1 MLLRIILENFLSF
14 DEAVQFDM
22 FPNQKRTTLFD
33 HIYSSDKSVP
43 VLKQAAI
50 YGANGAGKSNLIKG
64 VRFIQQFATDK
75 NAFDVNSI
83 QRYFYR
89 LKDDMG
95 IKPLSITV
103 EFLARNKVTYIYT
116 VEIASYGVECEVL
129 YKSGLGVGEN
139 EMVFKRRRDNVEFAK
154 KQSSIVTN
162 IAVQWIKA
170 YPFSS
175 LLTINGDVPVIKNV
189 HVEEAM
195 SWFDNDLVVMGL
207 NVYPQTL
214 IQLYKTQQPLMD
226 FTNKIFGYLN
236 LGISKISVET
246 EDFDKWLLNHDATDI
261 PVDEIKKT
269 EGGIFDEIIDM
280 RNTKVVSVENGIR
293 KISQM
298 VFEQM
303 GAHGFVG
310 QMDIQSQS
318 DGTVRLLAL
327 MPLLYQ
333 AIEFDRTVFIDEI
346 DHSIHPFVIRGL
358 IKYFS
363 EVKTRGQL
371 VFTTHQ
377 TCLLNQDF
385 MRPDEV
391 WFVEKK
397 DGRSYAYSLND
408 FKVHNTISIENGYL
422 EGRYGAV
429 PFIGTF
435 DM

>member
-14 DEAVQFDM
+14 DKAVQFDM
-22 FPNQKRTTLFD
+22 FPNQKRTTHYA
-33 HIYSSDKSVP
+33 HIYSSDKTVP

-64 VRFIQQFATDK
+64 ISFMQAFATEK
-75 NAFDVNSI
+75 NAFNADLI
-83 QRYFYR
+83 QRYCFR
-89 LKDDMG
+89 LKDDAG
-95 IKPLSITV
+95 TAPISILI
-103 EFLARNKVTYIYT
+103 EFKAQNNVTYIYD
-116 VEIASYGVECEVL
+116 VKLSDKGVDYEAL
-129 YKSGLGVGEN
+129 YKSGLGVQEN
-139 EMVFKRRRDNVEFAK
+139 EMIFIRKRDSIEFAQ
-154 KQSSIVTN
+154 KQSSVVKTIVQN
-162 IAVQWIKA
+162 WISA

-175 LLTINGDVPVIKNV
+175 LLTLNTDVPVISNV
-189 HVEEAM
+189 HFDAALH
-195 SWFDNDLVVMGL
+195 WFDNNVLVAGL
-207 NVYPQTL
+207 NIIPQTL
-214 IQLYKTQQPLMD
+214 IQLYKTEPLIME
-226 FTNKIFGYLN
+226 FANKVFSYLN
-236 LGISKISVET
+236 LGVSRIGVET
-246 EDFDKWLLNHDATDI
+246 EDFDKWLLNHDATNI
-261 PVDEIKKT
+261 PVEEIKKT
-269 EGGIFDEIIDM
+269 EGGIFDEIVNM

-303 GAHGFVG
+303 GKDGYVG
-310 QMDIQSQS
+310 KMDVQSQS

-333 AIEFDRTVFIDEI
+333 AIEMEKVVFIDEV
-346 DHSIHPFVIRGL
+346 DHSIHPFVIRGI

-363 EVKTRGQL
+363 EAKTKGQL
-371 VFTTHQ
+371 IFTTHQ
-377 TCLLNQDF
+377 TCLLNQEF

-397 DGRSYAYSLND
+397 DGQSYAYSLND

-429 PFIGTF
+429 PYIGSF

>member
-14 DEAVQFDM
+14 DKAVQFDM
-22 FPNQKRTTLFD
+22 FPNQKRTTHYA

-64 VRFIQQFATDK
+64 ISFIQAFVTDK
-75 NAFDVNSI
+75 NAFNADSI
-83 QRYFYR
+83 QRHCFR
-89 LKDDMG
+89 LKEDAG
-95 IKPLSITV
+95 KAPISILV
-103 EFLARNKVTYIYT
+103 EFKAHNKITYIYD
-116 VEIASYGVECEVL
+116 VKLSDQGVDYEAL
-129 YKSGLGVGEN
+129 YKSGLGVQEN
-139 EMVFKRRRDNVEFAK
+139 EMIFIRKHDSIEFAQ
-154 KQSSIVTN
+154 KQSSVVRSIVLN
-162 IAVQWIKA
+162 WISA

-175 LLTINGDVPVIKNV
+175 LLTLNTEVPVISNV
-189 HVEEAM
+189 HFDAALH
-195 SWFDNDLVVMGL
+195 WFDNNVLIAGL
-207 NVYPQTL
+207 NIIPQTL
-214 IQLYKTQQPLMD
+214 IQLYKTESLIME
-226 FTNKIFGYLN
+226 FANKVFSYLN
-236 LGISKISVET
+236 LGVSRIGVET
-246 EDFDKWLLNHDATDI
+246 EDFDKWLLNHDATNI
-261 PVDEIKKT
+261 PVEEIKKT
-269 EGGIFDEIIDM
+269 EGGIFDEIVNM

-303 GAHGFVG
+303 GKDGYVG
-310 QMDIQSQS
+310 KMDVQSQS

-333 AIEFDRTVFIDEI
+333 AIEMERVVFIDEV
-346 DHSIHPFVIRGL
+346 DHSIHPFIIRGI

-363 EVKTRGQL
+363 EAKTKGQL
-371 VFTTHQ
+371 IFTTHQ
-377 TCLLNQDF
+377 TCLLNQEF

-397 DGRSYAYSLND
+397 DGQSYAYSLND

-429 PFIGTF
+429 PYIGAF

>member
-22 FPNQKRTTLFD
+22 FPNQKRTTHFD
-33 HIYSSDKSVP
+33 HIYSSDKSAP

-75 NAFDVNSI
+75 NAFDAISI

-89 LKDDMG
+89 LKDD
-95 IKPLSITV
+95 IVAKPLSITV

-116 VEIASYGVECEVL
+116 VDIASYGVECEAL
-129 YKSGLGVGEN
+129 YKSGLGERDN
-139 EMVFKRRRDNVEFAK
+139 EMIFVRRRDDVEFAK
-154 KQSSIVTN
+154 KQSSIVKN
-162 IAVQWIKA
+162 IAVQWISA

-175 LLTINGDVPVIKNV
+175 LLTINDDVPVINNV

-195 SWFDNDLVVMGL
+195 SWFDNDLVIMGL
-207 NVYPQTL
+207 NIFPQTL
-214 IQLYKTQQPLMD
+214 IQLYKTQQSLMD
-226 FTNKIFGYLN
+226 FANKIFGYLN
-236 LGISKISVET
+236 LGISKVRVET
-246 EDFDKWLLNHDATDI
+246 EDFDKWLLNHDAKDI
-261 PVDEIKKT
+261 PVDMIKKA
-269 EGGIFDEIIDM
+269 EGAVFDEIVDM

-298 VFEQM
+298 VFEQI
-303 GAHGFVG
+303 GANGYVG
-310 QMDIQSQS
+310 QMDVQSQS

-327 MPLLYQ
+327 IPLLYQ
-333 AIEFDRTVFIDEI
+333 AIELERTVFIDEI

-358 IKYFS
+358 VKYFAQI
-363 EVKTRGQL
+363 KTKGQL